1 MSLSSSVSGG
11 YHPVKIGDLFNGRYH
26 VIRKLGWGHFSTV
39 WLCWDIQ
46 WVSHT
51 HATLSVVAT
60 PPCTDTKATHLH
72 CNVVSVFT
80 WQRDS
85 ISNPVSPFVDS
96 KTLVLTH
103 ITGVNYTNSAC
114 KLACR
119 AGVFMCICRFV
130 KNENDI
136 LLHSVI
142 CCLITKHASFLNP
155 NNKNSICR
163 ISAISFSMS
172 YITCINSST

>member
-1 MSLSSSVSGG
+1 MGPLLHRMAVLGHTVS
-11 YHPVKIGDLFNGRYH
+11 
-26 VIRKLGWGHFSTV
+26 
-39 WLCWDIQ
+39 Q
-46 WVSHT
+46 SHT
-51 HATLSVVAT
+51 HAALSVVAT

-72 CNVVSVFT
+72 GNVVSVFT

-130 KNENDI
+130 KNENDF
-136 LLHSVI
+136 LLYSVI